1 MWVGIASKLGQWFF
15 TFVVMPFIAKFWADF
30 LQKQEDKKA
39 EDVRNTEID
48 KALKDFQEAPSAKEK
63 EDAFKRLIRRRA

>member
-1 MWVGIASKLGQWFF
+1 MWAGIASKFGQWFF
-15 TFVVMPFIAKFWADF
+15 TFVVMPLIAKLWAQY

-39 EDVRNTEID
+39 EDQRNAEID